1 VRLVFLKGS
10 EMTVRFDIR
19 DRVATLAFSRPEKK
33 NAITAA
39 MYQQAADALREA
51 GSNEAVRVIVITGDG
66 GCFTAGNDLEDF
78 LQRPPQGDDS
88 PVAQFMN
95 LLRSAPKPVIAG
107 VPGLAIGI
115 GTTLLMHC
123 DLVYAADSAKFAM
136 PFTQLGLCPEFA
148 SSVLLPR
155 LAGYQRAA
163 ERLLLGES
171 FDAAEAE
178 KMGLVN
184 RVLPSGELLPFVEA
198 QAAKLAAL
206 PAESLR
212 VTKQLMKSD
221 LQAPIAA
228 AMLTEMQHFTRMLN
242 GADAKEAFTAFLEK
256 RKPVFR

>member
-1 VRLVFLKGS
+1 
-10 EMTVRFDIR
+10 MVRFDIEGA
-19 DRVATLAFSRPEKK
+19 VATIAFNRPEKK

-39 MYQQAADALREA
+39 MYQSAADALKEA
-51 GSNEAVRVIVITGDG
+51 GANDAVRVIVITGDG

-95 LLRSAPKPVIAG
+95 ALRTANRPVVAA

-123 DLVYAADSAKFAM
+123 ELVYAAEGAKFSM

-155 LAGYQRAA
+155 IAGYQRAA
-163 ERLLLGES
+163 EKLLLGEA

-184 RVLPSGELLPFVEA
+184 RVLPADELMPFVQA

-212 VTKQLMKSD
+212 VTKQLMKGD
-221 LQAPIAA
+221 LQTPVAA
-228 AMLTEMQHFTRMLN
+228 AMLSEMQHFTRLLN
-242 GADAKEAFTAFLEK
+242 GPDAREAFSAFLQK
-256 RKPVFR
+256 RRPVFK

>member
-1 VRLVFLKGS
+1 
-10 EMTVRFDIR
+10 MVRFDIEGA
-19 DRVATLAFSRPEKK
+19 VATIAFNRPEKK

-39 MYQQAADALREA
+39 MYQSAADALKEA
-51 GSNEAVRVIVITGDG
+51 GANDAVRVIVITGDG

-95 LLRSAPKPVIAG
+95 ALRTANRPVVAA

-123 DLVYAADSAKFAM
+123 ELVYAAEGAKFSM

-155 LAGYQRAA
+155 IAGYQRAA
-163 ERLLLGES
+163 EKLLFGEA

-184 RVLPSGELLPFVEA
+184 RVLPAAELMPFVQA

-212 VTKQLMKSD
+212 VTKQLMKGD
-221 LQAPIAA
+221 LQTPVAA
-228 AMLTEMQHFTRMLN
+228 AMLSEMQHFTRLLN
-242 GADAKEAFTAFLEK
+242 GPDAKEAFSAFLQK
-256 RKPVFR
+256 RKPVFK

>member
-1 VRLVFLKGS
+1 MIRFEVEGAIA
-10 EMTVRFDIR
+10 TV
-19 DRVATLAFSRPEKK
+19 AFNRPQKK

-39 MYQQAADALREA
+39 MYQSATDALKEA
-51 GSNEAVRVIVITGDG
+51 GTNDAVRVIVITGDG

-78 LQRPPQGDDS
+78 LQNPPQGDDS
-88 PVAQFMN
+88 PVLQFMN
-95 LLRSAPKPVIAG
+95 ALRMTAKPVMAA

-115 GTTLLMHC
+115 GTTLLMHA
-123 DLVYAADSAKFAM
+123 DLVYAANTAKFAM

-155 LAGYQRAA
+155 IAGYQRAA
-163 ERLLLGES
+163 EKLMLGEP
-171 FDAAEAE
+171 FDATEAE

-184 RVLPSGELLPFVEA
+184 RVLPADELMPFVQA

-212 VTKQLMKSD
+212 VTKQLMKVD
-221 LQAPIAA
+221 LQTPVAA
-228 AMLTEMQHFTRMLN
+228 AMLTEMQHFQRMLN
-242 GADAKEAFTAFLEK
+242 GPDAKEAFTAFLEK

>member
-1 VRLVFLKGS
+1 
-10 EMTVRFDIR
+10 MTVRTEVG
-19 DRVATLAFSRPEKK
+19 DRIATIAFSRPEKK
-33 NAITAA
+33 NAITSA
-39 MYQQAADALREA
+39 MYQQAADALNDA
-51 GSNEAVRVIVITGDG
+51 GSSDAVRVIVITGDG

-95 LLRSAPKPVIAG
+95 ALRTMPKPVIAA

-123 DLVYAADSAKFAM
+123 DLVYAADAAKFAM

-155 LAGYQRAA
+155 IAGYQRAA
-163 ERLLLGES
+163 EKLLFGEP

-178 KMGLVN
+178 KVGLVN
-184 RVLPSGELLPFVEA
+184 RALPADELMPFVQA

-206 PAESLR
+206 PSESLR
-212 VTKQLMKSD
+212 VTKQLMKAD
-221 LQAPIAA
+221 LQTPVAA
-228 AMLTEMQHFTRMLN
+228 AMLTEMQHFSRMLG

>member
-1 VRLVFLKGS
+1 
-10 EMTVRFDIR
+10 MIRFEVDAAI
-19 DRVATLAFSRPEKK
+19 ATIAFNRPQKK

-39 MYQQAADALREA
+39 MYQAAADALKEA
-51 GSNEAVRVIVITGDG
+51 GANDAVRVIVITGDG

-78 LQRPPQGDDS
+78 LQRPPEGDDS
-88 PVAQFMN
+88 PVTQFMN
-95 LLRSAPKPVIAG
+95 ALRTTAKPVIAA

-123 DLVYAADSAKFAM
+123 ELVYSADTAKFAM

-155 LAGYQRAA
+155 IAGYQRAA
-163 ERLLLGES
+163 EKLLLGEA

-178 KMGLVN
+178 KIGLVN
-184 RVLPSGELLPFVEA
+184 RVLPAEDLMPFVHT

-212 VTKQLMKSD
+212 VTKQLMKAD
-221 LQAPIAA
+221 LQTPVAA
-228 AMLTEMQHFTRMLN
+228 AMLTEMQHFLRMLN
-242 GADAKEAFTAFLEK
+242 GPDAKEAFTAFLQK

>member
-1 VRLVFLKGS
+1 MIRFEVEGAIA
-10 EMTVRFDIR
+10 TV
-19 DRVATLAFSRPEKK
+19 AFNRPQKK

-39 MYQQAADALREA
+39 MYQSATDALKEA
-51 GSNEAVRVIVITGDG
+51 GTNDAVRVIVITGDS

-78 LQRPPQGDDS
+78 LQNPPQGDDS
-88 PVAQFMN
+88 PVLQFMN
-95 LLRSAPKPVIAG
+95 ALRMTVKPVIAA

-115 GTTLLMHC
+115 GTTLLMHA
-123 DLVYAADSAKFAM
+123 DLVYAANTAKFAM

-155 LAGYQRAA
+155 IAGYQRAA
-163 ERLLLGES
+163 EKLMLGEP
-171 FDAAEAE
+171 FDATEAE

-184 RVLPSGELLPFVEA
+184 RVLPADELMPFVQA

-212 VTKQLMKSD
+212 VTKQLMKVD
-221 LQAPIAA
+221 LQTPVAA
-228 AMLTEMQHFTRMLN
+228 AMLTEMQHFQRMLN
-242 GADAKEAFTAFLEK
+242 GPDAKEAFTAFLEK